1 MASRSTRYKD
11 FGTWLREIR
20 IRAGFPS
27 QSNVAVRGRSG
38 LVNQGKLS
46 HIERGLNAN
55 PAPALLREL
64 AVLYKRPYAE
74 LVARWVHVRFGVDLL
89 ETKFTIE
96 DFLSGDEGRCLERY
110 RNLSPGDRDW
120 LLDTLDRLQ
129 KHAPTKGRLVGTLAW
144 DGIER
149 RSGRDRRK
157 AS

>member
-1 MASRSTRYKD
+1 MASTSTSYKG
-11 FGTWLREIR
+11 FGAWLKQIR
-20 IRAGFPS
+20 VRAGFPS
-27 QSNVAVRGRSG
+27 QSNVAIRGGSD

-46 HIERGLNAN
+46 HIERGLNTN

-64 AVLYKRPYAE
+64 ATLYKRPYAE

-89 ETKFTIE
+89 ETKFTVE
-96 DFLSGDEGRCLERY
+96 DFLTEDEGRCLERY
-110 RNLSPGDRDW
+110 RGLSPRDRDW
-120 LLDTLDRLQ
+120 LLDTLKRLQ
-129 KHAPTKGRLVGTLAW
+129 RHAPAKGKVGNLVW